1 MARRLPGWID
11 TPPASDVSRS
21 SPNERLEL
29 FVQACNLSTEIL
41 RGRADAREVLAR
53 RVPLS
58 PESERLWLRLVAEG
72 RRAREA
78 R

>member
-1 MARRLPGWID
+1 MAQRLPRWVD
-11 TPPASDVSRS
+11 APPASDIAALT
-21 SPNERLEL
+21 PNERLEL
-29 FVQACNLSTEIL
+29 FVQACNLTTEIL
-41 RGRADAREVLAR
+41 RGRPDAREVLER